1 MSGFTRGTPSPGS
14 ASASTAHFTPEEA
27 RILGDLV
34 GQLADLVEN
43 RGAPGSDP
51 ALDRLLPAGY
61 RDSEENADEF
71 RRFTETDLAD
81 AKVRNARRVLAD
93 LAGGAKR
100 RKLVVDLDS
109 NGIGAWLR
117 TLTDLRL
124 TLGARLAVEQ
134 GGSMPVDADAMTVAI
149 YEWLGYLQ
157 ESLVESTED

>member
-1 MSGFTRGTPSPGS
+1 MSGFTRVS
-14 ASASTAHFTPEEA
+14 AGISTANFSTEEA
-27 RILGDLV
+27 RILSDLV

-61 RDSEENADEF
+61 RDSEENAEEF
-71 RRFTETDLAD
+71 RRFTETDLAE
-81 AKVRNARRVLAD
+81 AKVRNARIVLDD
-93 LAGGAKR
+93 LSSPAKH
-100 RKLVVDLDS
+100 RKLVVDLDR

-124 TLGARLAVEQ
+124 TLGSRLAVERD
-134 GGSMPVDADAMTVAI
+134 GSMPPDADAMTVAI

-157 ESLVESTED
+157 ESLVDTAGN